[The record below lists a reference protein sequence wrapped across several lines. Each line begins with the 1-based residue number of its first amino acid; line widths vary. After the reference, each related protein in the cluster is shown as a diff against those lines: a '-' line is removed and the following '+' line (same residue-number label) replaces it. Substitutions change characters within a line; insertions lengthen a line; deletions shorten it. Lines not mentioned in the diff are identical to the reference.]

1 VIADADRLPPP
12 VLFECRT
19 YDNDRYLSDD
29 GNPPP
34 RCYRMTTT
42 GLGGLSAGGA
52 GEACEMKT
60 DQCQRVADGALC
72 DGWRER
78 LRMAES
84 TLRFG
89 SSDNRE
95 TAQAE
100 VERIGRIVRESTGG
114 MSGGSRPANA
124 LLRTSQRADFQRRNA
139 AACQA
144 TCSPMKLAMK

>member
-1 VIADADRLPPP
+1 VIPRPEIADADRLPPP
-12 VLFECRT
+12 VLFECHT

-29 GNPPP
+29 GDPPP

-42 GLGGLSAGGA
+42 GLGGLSAVGA

-78 LRMAES
+78 LQTAES

-89 SSDNRE
+89 TSDNRE
-95 TAQAE
+95 AAQTE
-100 VERIGRIVRESTGG
+100 VERIGRIVNESTCG
-114 MSGGSRPANA
+114 M
-124 LLRTSQRADFQRRNA
+124 
-139 AACQA
+139 
-144 TCSPMKLAMK
+144 